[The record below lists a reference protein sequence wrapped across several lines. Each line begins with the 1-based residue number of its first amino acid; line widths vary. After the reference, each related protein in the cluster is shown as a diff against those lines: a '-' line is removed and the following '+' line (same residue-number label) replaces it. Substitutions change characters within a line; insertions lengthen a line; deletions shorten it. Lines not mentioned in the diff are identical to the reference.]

1 MIVASLNDGKATRRG
16 MYSDSGDVFSA
27 SETKLRELVDETD
40 EVEEEEE
47 TEDACEE
54 ASLIEKI
61 EEADDEAGDEF
72 EEE

>member
-1 MIVASLNDGKATRRG
+1 MVIVASLNDGKATRRG

-27 SETKLRELVDETD
+27 SETKLREFVDETD
-40 EVEEEEE
+40 EVEEEE